1 MFTKTFLST
10 VAATALFA
18 ASASAICPGY
28 KFGITQNGD
37 NGAWQVFDNSCHVV
51 HQVTAK
57 NPCTV
62 GVFDCGSAQSTPTA
76 LHLNGQKPMPA
87 LVPAMVILFK
97 SAAIDRVKP
106 LNPWTE

>member
-76 LHLNGQKPMPA
+76 LHLNGQNYACQADASSGSCDGHPIQ
-87 LVPAMVILFK
+87 VCC
-97 SAAIDRVKP
+97 
-106 LNPWTE
+106 N